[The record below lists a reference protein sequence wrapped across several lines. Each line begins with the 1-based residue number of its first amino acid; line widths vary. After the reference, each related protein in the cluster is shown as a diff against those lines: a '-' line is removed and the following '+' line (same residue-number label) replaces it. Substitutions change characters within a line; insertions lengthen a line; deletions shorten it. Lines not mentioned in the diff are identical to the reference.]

1 MPPIRPLQRTNMQ
14 LLTATLTS
22 APREVTTKYGLRTV
36 ADLRLPDGSEDALW
50 RPGGDTHLLSYQRG
64 STVQI
69 TRDHKGKLSLVDT
82 SATEAPAPATAA
94 PAAPEP
100 PAAQTLEGTSK
111 AEIAQYVT
119 DMAALYSYCYGEA
132 LQHLA
137 KHEPPEHAIR
147 GAASSLFIAAQKR
160 FDLA

>member
-1 MPPIRPLQRTNMQ
+1 MQ

-22 APREVTTKYGLRTV
+22 APREVNTKYGLRTV

-50 RPGGDTHLLSYQRG
+50 RPGGDTHFLSYRKG
-64 STVQI
+64 SAVQI
-69 TRDHKGKLSLVDT
+69 TKDHKGKLSLVES
-82 SATEAPAPATAA
+82 SAEQPPTPGTAPASQPSPA
-94 PAAPEP
+94 
-100 PAAQTLEGTSK
+100 QLLEGTSK
-111 AEIAQYVT
+111 ADIAQYVT

-132 LQHLA
+132 VKHLA
-137 KHEPPEHAIR
+137 QHEPPEHAIR

>member
-1 MPPIRPLQRTNMQ
+1 MQ

-22 APREVTTKYGLRTV
+22 APREVNTKFGLRTV

-50 RPGGDTHLLSYQRG
+50 RPGGDRHLLGYRQG
-64 STVQI
+64 AAVQV
-69 TRDHKGKLSLVDT
+69 TRDHKGKLSLVDPPPET
-82 SATEAPAPATAA
+82 QA
-94 PAAPEP
+94 PAAATTRPATEP
-100 PAAQTLEGTSK
+100 LGTAQTLEGASK
-111 AEIAQYVT
+111 TEIARYVT

-137 KHEPPEHAIR
+137 KHETPEHAIR
-147 GAASSLFIAAQKR
+147 GAASSLFIAAQRR

>member
-1 MPPIRPLQRTNMQ
+1 MQ

-22 APREVTTKYGLRTV
+22 SPREVNTKYGLRTV

-50 RPGGDTHLLSYQRG
+50 RPGGDAYLLSYRQG
-64 STVQI
+64 SSVQI
-69 TRDHKGKLSLVDT
+69 TRDHKGKLSLVDSSNEQT
-82 SATEAPAPATAA
+82 STPATV
-94 PAAPEP
+94 P
-100 PAAQTLEGTSK
+100 PATIEPTDSGNQLEGQDK
-111 AEIAQYVT
+111 AAIARYVT

-132 LQHLA
+132 VQHLA
-137 KHEPPEHAIR
+137 KHDPPEHAIR

>member
-1 MPPIRPLQRTNMQ
+1 MQ

-22 APREVTTKYGLRTV
+22 APREVNTKYGWRTV

-50 RPGGDTHLLSYQRG
+50 RPGSDAHLLSYRQG
-64 STVQI
+64 NTVQI
-69 TRDHKGKLSLVDT
+69 TKDHKGKLSLVDT
-82 SATEAPAPATAA
+82 PATPTSIPATAPSVA
-94 PAAPEP
+94 PQP
-100 PAAQTLEGTSK
+100 PAPVQTLEGANK
-111 AEIAQYVT
+111 AEIAQYIT

-132 LQHLA
+132 VQHLA

-160 FDLA
+160 FNLA

>member
-1 MPPIRPLQRTNMQ
+1 MQ

-22 APREVTTKYGLRTV
+22 VPREVQTKYGIRTV
-36 ADLRLPDGSEDALW
+36 ADLRLSDGSTGALW
-50 RPGGDTHLLSYQRG
+50 RPGGDHHLLSYSQG
-64 STVQI
+64 SEVKI
-69 TRDHKGKLSLVDT
+69 TRDHKGKLSLVDPP
-82 SATEAPAPATAA
+82 ATQTPAPATASQQSA
-94 PAAPEP
+94 P
-100 PAAQTLEGTSK
+100 AQTLEGVDK

-119 DMAALYSYCYGEA
+119 DMAALYAYCYGEA
-132 LQHLA
+132 VQHLA

>member
-1 MPPIRPLQRTNMQ
+1 MQ

-22 APREVTTKYGLRTV
+22 KPREVQTKHGPRTV

-50 RPGGDTHLLSYQRG
+50 RPGGDRHLLSYRKG
-64 STVQI
+64 ASVQV
-69 TRDHKGKLSLVDT
+69 TKDHKGKLSLVDT
-82 SATEAPAPATAA
+82 AAQPAPPASPTAPVA
-94 PAAPEP
+94 N
-100 PAAQTLEGTSK
+100 QLEGQSK

-132 LQHLA
+132 VTHLA
-137 KHEPPEHAIR
+137 QHEPPEHAIR
-147 GAASSLFIAAQKR
+147 GAASSLFISAQKR